1 MVKGGKGSKFG
12 LVKAVIVGVV
22 NDGVDVV
29 VAAVVAVVVVS
40 CFL

>member
-22 NDGVDVV
+22 LDVV
-29 VAAVVAVVVVS
+29 GRVGRVFELTVS
-40 CFL
+40 GVLA